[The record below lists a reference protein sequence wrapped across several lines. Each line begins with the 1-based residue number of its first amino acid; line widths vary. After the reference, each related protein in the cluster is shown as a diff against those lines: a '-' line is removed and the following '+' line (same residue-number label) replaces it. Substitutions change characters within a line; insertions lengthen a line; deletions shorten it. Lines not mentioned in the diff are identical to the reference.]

1 MEVILFNQP
10 GPVSQDSDAA
20 FLRGLP
26 YMAGGLFNSLI
37 LVSAF
42 FNSTII
48 ASR

>member
-26 YMAGGLFNSLI
+26 YVAGGLFNHLI
-37 LVSAF
+37 LVSVF
-42 FNSTII
+42 FISTII
-48 ASR
+48 AC